1 LIGWAAGMILG
12 TALSWGTT
20 AWVAVQPLGYIP
32 FVGKFDLGFNLA
44 VYNGL
49 LAVIVNIMVATI
61 ISAVW
66 SRQGADET
74 QAGDYE
80 DARVAA

>member
-1 LIGWAAGMILG
+1 
-12 TALSWGTT
+12 
-20 AWVAVQPLGYIP
+20 
-32 FVGKFDLGFNLA
+32 
-44 VYNGL
+44 
-49 LAVIVNIMVATI
+49 VIVNIMVATI